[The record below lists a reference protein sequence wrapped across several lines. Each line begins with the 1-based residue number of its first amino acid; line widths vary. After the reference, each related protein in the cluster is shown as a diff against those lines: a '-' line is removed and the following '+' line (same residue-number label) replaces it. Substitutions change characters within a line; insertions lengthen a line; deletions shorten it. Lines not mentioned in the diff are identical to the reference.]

1 MAASLIF
8 AFLVS
13 APQPLNLYVEGEGWL
28 RFEREGRAV
37 FAREARL
44 TISEGRLVNEEGLS
58 LLPAIAAS
66 TTEGL
71 KADLEGRL
79 ILGSGELGRLVLAKF
94 PAGSAMTEVRKM
106 FIAADRPTLGSAGE
120 GSFGVIRVGTRPAP
134 GTQPVRPPVTTTPQQ
149 QASQTTPSKTPEP
162 KPAPRTTPAPQTG
175 PLTINVR
182 AENSLST
189 EAIRLRDIADISG
202 LGSEKAGDI
211 LLGTTPALGVPR
223 PITLSL
229 IETRLTASGFAR
241 GSWRLSFPDRV
252 VVKRLGREV
261 THEEFIKTAKE
272 ALEKL
277 LPQGSTV
284 EAEGINP
291 SMSCPLGDIQLVA
304 LPPRVGRDRT
314 TVEVEVRHEG
324 RRFNARLLSFKV
336 TTPLSGLRIGQE
348 VQVRVKS
355 GGASVMTK
363 GKIRLISPLTGE
375 VMVDMER
382 SVTLTTRLG
391 KDGVLEVTL

>member
-58 LLPAIAAS
+58 LLPAISAS

-79 ILGSGELGRLVLAKF
+79 VLGSSELGRLVLAKF
-94 PAGSAMTEVRKM
+94 PAGSAMTEVKKM
-106 FIAADRPTLGSAGE
+106 FVAADRPSLGSAGE
-120 GSFGVIRVGTRPAP
+120 GSFGVIRVGTRPAA
-134 GTQPVRPPVTTTPQQ
+134 GTQPVRPPAAAGST
-149 QASQTTPSKTPEP
+149 AAANQTIPVKTPDP
-162 KPAPRTTPAPQTG
+162 RPNPAAQAPQTG
-175 PLTINVR
+175 PLTITVR
-182 AENSLST
+182 PESSLSS
-189 EAIRLRDIADISG
+189 EAIRLRDIAEISG
-202 LGSEKAGDI
+202 VGAEKAGDVV
-211 LLGTTPALGVPR
+211 LGTTPALGVTR
-223 PITLSL
+223 PIALSL
-229 IETRLTASGFAR
+229 IETRLTASGFTR
-241 GSWRLSFPDRV
+241 GSWRLSFPDKV
-252 VVKRLGREV
+252 VVKRLGREI
-261 THEEFIKTAKE
+261 THEEFVKAAKE
-272 ALEKL
+272 ALEKI
-277 LPQGSTV
+277 LPQGSTL
-284 EAEGINP
+284 EPEGTSLP
-291 SMSCPLGDIQLVA
+291 MVCPLGDVQLIA
-304 LPPRVGRDRT
+304 LTPKVSRDRT

-324 RRFNARLLSFKV
+324 RRFNAKQLSFKV
-336 TTPLSGLRIGQE
+336 TTPLSGFKVGQE

-363 GKIRLISPLTGE
+363 GKIRLISPMTGE

-382 SVTLTTRLG
+382 SVTLTTRLA

>member
-58 LLPAIAAS
+58 LLPAVSAS

-79 ILGSGELGRLVLAKF
+79 ILGSSELGRLVLAKF
-94 PAGSAMTEVRKM
+94 PAGSAMTEVKKM
-106 FIAADRPTLGSAGE
+106 FVAADRPSLGSAGE

-134 GTQPVRPPVTTTPQQ
+134 GTQPVRPPVINPQS
-149 QASQTTPSKTPEP
+149 QASQANPVKTPD
-162 KPAPRTTPAPQTG
+162 PRPNPPITAPQTG
-175 PLTINVR
+175 PLTISVR
-182 AENSLST
+182 SESSLSS
-189 EAIRLRDIADISG
+189 EAIRLKDIAEISG
-202 LGSEKAGDI
+202 AGAEKAGDI
-211 LLGTTPALGVPR
+211 VLGTTPALGVPR
-223 PITLSL
+223 PIALSL
-229 IETRLTASGFAR
+229 IETRLTASGFTR
-241 GSWRLSFPDRV
+241 GSWRLSFPDKV
-252 VVKRLGREV
+252 VVKRLGREI
-261 THEEFIKTAKE
+261 THEEFVQAAKE
-272 ALEKL
+272 ALEKI

-284 EAEGINP
+284 EPEGTSLP
-291 SMSCPLGDIQLVA
+291 MACPLGEVQLIA
-304 LPPRVGRDRT
+304 LTPKVSRDRT

-324 RRFNARLLSFKV
+324 RRFNAKQLSFKV
-336 TTPLSGLRIGQE
+336 TTPLSGFKVGQE

-363 GKIRLISPLTGE
+363 GKIRLISPMTGE

-382 SVTLTTRLG
+382 SVTLTTRLA

>member
-58 LLPAIAAS
+58 LLPAISAS

-79 ILGSGELGRLVLAKF
+79 ILGSSELGRLVLAKF

-106 FIAADRPTLGSAGE
+106 FIAADRPALGSAGE

-134 GTQPVRPPVTTTPQQ
+134 GTQPVRPPAASSSAAAANQATP
-149 QASQTTPSKTPEP
+149 AKTPS
-162 KPAPRTTPAPQTG
+162 PRPIPPTPAPQTG
-175 PLTINVR
+175 TLTITVR
-182 AENSLST
+182 GDNSVST

-202 LGSEKAGDI
+202 LGAEKAGDI
-211 LLGTTPALGVPR
+211 VLGTTPALGVPR

-241 GSWRLSFPDRV
+241 GSWRLSFPDKV

-261 THEEFIKTAKE
+261 THEEFVKTAKE

-336 TTPLSGLRIGQE
+336 TTPLSGLRVGQE

-363 GKIRLISPLTGE
+363 GKIRLISPMTGD